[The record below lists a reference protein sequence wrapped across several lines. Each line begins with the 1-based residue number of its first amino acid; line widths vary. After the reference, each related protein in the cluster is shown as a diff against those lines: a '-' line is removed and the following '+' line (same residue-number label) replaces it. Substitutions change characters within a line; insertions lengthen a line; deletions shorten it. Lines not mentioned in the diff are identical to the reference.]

1 MAGMATMLC
10 RFCFALMRL
19 FRFPIPVSR
28 DLVFCILY
36 EDVGAESMRIVWYS
50 TRVIVVWFACLRQF
64 LLSHL
69 LCWNSCRAQCSI
81 LVNHY
86 WSLRLEVGSTK
97 LSKEPSGS
105 LSPWEVIVHIVI
117 AKRLQKFLLSK
128 IIKEHSD
135 LPGGFSSGWSLF
147 GPAWAVY
154 AVPITSYGI
163 CNVALDARSNET

>member
-10 RFCFALMRL
+10 RFCLALMKL

-50 TRVIVVWFACLRQF
+50 TLVIVVWFACLRQF

-69 LCWNSCRAQCSI
+69 LCWNSCRTHCGI
-81 LVNHY
+81 LV
-86 WSLRLEVGSTK
+86 RLEVGSTK
-97 LSKEPSGS
+97 FSKEPSGS
-105 LSPWEVIVHIVI
+105 LSPWEVMVRIVI
-117 AKRLQKFLLSK
+117 AKRLQNFVLSK

-135 LPGGFSSGWSLF
+135 LPGFFPSGWSLF
-147 GPAWAVY
+147 GPVWAVWRCPNNQLWY
-154 AVPITSYGI
+154 LQCCLG
-163 CNVALDARSNET
+163 R